1 MVAHFDDSTQLKR
14 FDAMGSVTAL
24 FFMKEKEKVA
34 TANRK
39 ETTIM
44 SANFKDGEIHDITY
58 FENPKSDAY
67 PVAQMKK
74 DEMTLKGYAWQ
85 PDLRPK
91 RSLDITSLKP
101 RKSERAYYESR
112 PRAEFAQTEIY
123 FKGYMAQVYRQIER
137 SDSLRKVN
145 ERRRELERQRKAELA
160 KMEAQM
166 HADSLKNAVAADS
179 LASAAADSLGVKAV
193 ADSLGVGS
201 KADSL
206 GVGSAVDTLGVGSVA
221 DSLGVAADS
230 AAVTKVLTARELK
243 KLELQK
249 KREARAAE
257 RKARMEAREK
267 ALEEKWA
274 AQDARDAAKK
284 AARDARKAARKHKHE
299 QDVLRRTLNQK
310 KKEDAMLERY
320 RQRLIREAEKGRFKN
335 LAPAST
341 TTSEPE

>member
-1 MVAHFDDSTQLKR
+1 
-14 FDAMGSVTAL
+14 
-24 FFMKEKEKVA
+24 
-34 TANRK
+34 
-39 ETTIM
+39 M
-44 SANFKDGEIHDITY
+44 SANFKNGEIHDITY

-67 PVAQMKK
+67 PIAQMKK
-74 DEMTLKGYAWQ
+74 DEKMLKGYNWQ

-91 RSLDITSLKP
+91 RSSDLTSLKP
-101 RKSERAYYESR
+101 RKPERAYYESR

-137 SDSLRKVN
+137 SDSLRRVG
-145 ERRRELERQRKAELA
+145 ERKRELERKRKAELA
-160 KMEAQM
+160 KMEAQIK
-166 HADSLKNAVAADS
+166 ADSLKTAADSAAAAGADS
-179 LASAAADSLGVKAV
+179 LAVRAGADSLRVGNVADSLGVKARI
-193 ADSLGVGS
+193 
-201 KADSL
+201 
-206 GVGSAVDTLGVGSVA
+206 

-230 AAVTKVLTARELK
+230 LGVAARDSLGVVADSAAVAKVLTARELK

-249 KREARAAE
+249 KREAKAAE

-320 RQRLIREAEKGRFKN
+320 RQRLIRQAEKGRFKN

-341 TTSEPE
+341 ATPEAE